1 MNARLQF
8 VFVHSMSVVTSMDR
22 YDLQDCEDNLHKIEQ
37 LLSCGIFEPANSTN
51 ILQAAA
57 FIQLMICLRDLL
69 HKTEKYVERISWVDD
84 VTTNEY
90 VSDITD
96 AVTAV
101 RDACCHIDSFKRL
114 FDARGGRGSFNVI
127 YGKGCLAKIGN
138 VELRSDYEDDIA
150 YFYGKNR
157 LYMNRHIVRVFKEAR
172 ALLKPMLR
180 PK

>member
-1 MNARLQF
+1 MDMNDQL
-8 VFVHSMSVVTSMDR
+8 
-22 YDLQDCEDNLHKIEQ
+22 DCEANIREIEE

-51 ILQAAA
+51 ILQSSA

-69 HKTEKYVERISWVDD
+69 GKTAKHVKRISWVDD
-84 VTTNEY
+84 VMANEY
-90 VSDITD
+90 VADITD

-101 RDACCHIDSFKRL
+101 RDACCHIDSFKRR
-114 FDARGGRGSFNVI
+114 FDVRGGRGSFNVI

-157 LYMNRHIVRVFKEAR
+157 LYMNRHIIRAFKEAR
-172 ALLKPMLR
+172 ALLQPMLR
-180 PK
+180 PRPF